1 MLRNKK
7 VVSLILMATLL
18 VTLSPFLVM
27 IYAQPSSQDPQN
39 VREQMFMET
48 ATRTRERAYEL
59 RDLVIG
65 EIGNIPSEIEDL
77 LNEAD
82 ALLAEGSIQKAIQA
96 MNKYRNAYR
105 HLHRYLEQHGVDT
118 EALEKA
124 RGILVAIN
132 RTYTRIERLNNTINA
147 VNSTLDETNPNYEKV
162 KTYLEWGWE
171 NLTEAVDNLE
181 LANQSLYLEPPNV
194 TWAAHNL
201 TEANKNIQEAHT
213 ALKLIACWTNYWR
226 IRNFL
231 GALDRI
237 RERIRV
243 RIQERLQQGGFN
255 LTAILE
261 KLGYT
266 RIEDFHE
273 EIDGLM
279 ENARQR
285 MEIREAIQDM
295 WSIIA
300 KLREMGLHLENNWKS
315 GQ

>member
-7 VVSLILMATLL
+7 VVSLILVATLL
-18 VTLSPFLVM
+18 VTLSPFLVV
-27 IYAQPSSQDPQN
+27 IYAQPNSQEQQN
-39 VREQMFMET
+39 VREQMFMEI

-59 RDLVIG
+59 RALVI
-65 EIGNIPSEIEDL
+65 EEVGNITSEIEDL

-82 ALLAEGSIQKAIQA
+82 TLLAEGSIQKAIEA

-118 EALEKA
+118 ETPEKA

-132 RTYTRIERLNNTINA
+132 RTYTRIERLNSTINA
-147 VNSTLDETNPNYEKV
+147 VNSTLDETNPNYDQV

-171 NLTEAVDNLE
+171 NLTEAVGNLE

-213 ALKLIACWTNYWR
+213 ALKLIACWTNHWR

-231 GALDRI
+231 GALNRT
-237 RERIRV
+237 RERIR
-243 RIQERLQQGGFN
+243 ERLQQGGFN
-255 LTAILE
+255 LTAVLE

-266 RIEDFHE
+266 SLEDFHQ
-273 EIDGLM
+273 EIDALM
-279 ENARQR
+279 ENAKQK
-285 MEIREAIQDM
+285 MEIGEAVQDM
-295 WSIIA
+295 WTIRE
-300 KLREMGLHLENNWKS
+300 KLREMDLELQNRWQGS
-315 GQ
+315 

>member
-1 MLRNKK
+1 VLRNKK

-18 VTLSPFLVM
+18 VTLSPFLVV
-27 IYAQPSSQDPQN
+27 IYAQPNSQEQQN
-39 VREQMFMET
+39 VREQVFMEI

-59 RDLVIG
+59 RDLVME
-65 EIGNIPSEIEDL
+65 EIGNIPSEIEGL
-77 LNEAD
+77 LDEAD
-82 ALLAEGSIQKAIQA
+82 TLLAEGSIQKAIQA

-118 EALEKA
+118 ETPEKA

-132 RTYTRIERLNNTINA
+132 RTYTRIERLNNTINT

-162 KTYLEWGWE
+162 KTCLEWGWE
-171 NLTEAVDNLE
+171 NLTEAADNLE
-181 LANQSLYLEPPNV
+181 LTNQSLYLEPPNV

-231 GALDRI
+231 GSLY
-237 RERIRV
+237 RIRV
-243 RIQERLQQGGFN
+243 RIQERLHQGGFN
-255 LTAILE
+255 LTALLK
-261 KLGYT
+261 KLGYASL
-266 RIEDFHE
+266 EDFHE

-295 WSIIA
+295 WSIITR
-300 KLREMGLHLENNWKS
+300 LREMGLHLENIGWKG